1 MTTLRKWR
9 FPILIGSGLIAAG
22 ALVYFS
28 NGRVSTEKT
37 QGAIGQ
43 RDVYRDG
50 QVNSADVAT
59 PGSAPVANE
68 AILQSSEFKALAKNP
83 AFQEVLRSDVFNEH
97 GRRAMADLFADKS
110 FVAAAQDERFAR
122 LVNSA
127 TFQAALRA
135 HTDLFVAL
143 KAEMRTMD
151 LRKADTNKADLRDL
165 GLADS
170 NLKQLLN
177 NESFTMLAQRRA
189 FQTLLASSALRASLQ
204 DKAFASMASQPG
216 FRDAL
221 ASGTMTRAMSANME
235 NRALS
240 ESGKR

>member
-28 NGRVSTEKT
+28 NGHVSTEKT

-83 AFQEVLRSDVFNEH
+83 AFQELLKADAFNDI
-97 GRRAMADLFADKS
+97 RARKAIAELFADKS
-110 FVAAAQDERFAR
+110 FVAAAQDERFAQ

-127 TFQAALRA
+127 TFQAALKA
-135 HTDLFVAL
+135 HSDLFVAL

-170 NLKQLLN
+170 NLKQLLK
-177 NESFTMLAQRRA
+177 NESFRMLARQEV
-189 FQTLLASSALRASLQ
+189 FQHLLASSALKQSL
-204 DKAFASMASQPG
+204 KLEAFASMASQPE
-216 FRDAL
+216 FQRAL
-221 ASGTMTRAMSANME
+221 EAGSMERAMA
-235 NRALS
+235 
-240 ESGKR
+240 ESHRR